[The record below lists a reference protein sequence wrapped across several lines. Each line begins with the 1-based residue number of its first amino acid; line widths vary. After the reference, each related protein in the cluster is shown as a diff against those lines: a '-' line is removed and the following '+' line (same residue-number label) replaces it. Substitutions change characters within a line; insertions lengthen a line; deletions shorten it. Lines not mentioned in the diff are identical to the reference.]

1 MVEPVALEGQGGSLA
16 RLSSGPLDSLSPR
29 SPSMQALELQEQ
41 QELERKQMRERQML
55 RAQQQTEEVRF

>member
-55 RAQQQTEEVRF
+55 